1 MTEFNELKDFEII
14 AEISLHEKKIAQLKS
29 ILQKRNNELKK
40 ANLKKAEAFEKDNPD
55 KNIVLLKDNTYAV
68 VDKDELFGN
77 TENYKLPLNDGENG
91 YLEAVVKNTPLF
103 GETVWIRHNKGTQ
116 RYEYPVSED
125 TFNTPVSQRAF
136 VSF

>member
-1 MTEFNELKDFEII
+1 MTEFNELKDFEIN

-55 KNIVLLKDNTYAV
+55 KAIVLLKDNAYAV

-77 TENYKLPLNDGENG
+77 TENFKVLLNDGENG
-91 YLEAVVKNTPLF
+91 YIDAVVKNNPPF
-103 GETVWIRHNKGTQ
+103 GEIVWIRHNKGTR
-116 RYEYPVSED
+116 RYEYPVSEA
-125 TFNTPVSQRAF
+125 TFNTPVFQRAF
-136 VSF
+136 